1 LGESVGLVLQ
11 GMAGVPAKKKG
22 MAGVP
27 EKKGMA
33 VDRCRCL
40 SMIHARPPR
49 IITVF
54 SFSGQSS
61 LSERLLT

>member
-27 EKKGMA
+27 EKKKEWPWIDAG
-33 VDRCRCL
+33 V
-40 SMIHARPPR
+40 SP
-49 IITVF
+49 
-54 SFSGQSS
+54 
-61 LSERLLT
+61 